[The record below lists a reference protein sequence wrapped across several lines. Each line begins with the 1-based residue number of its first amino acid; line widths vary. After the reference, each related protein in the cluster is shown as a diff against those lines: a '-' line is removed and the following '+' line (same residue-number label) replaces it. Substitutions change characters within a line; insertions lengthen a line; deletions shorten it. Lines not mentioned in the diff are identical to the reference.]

1 MAASTA
7 IGSTPVWRLMRMAI
21 WGGAGLLLLF
31 PLIAMQFT
39 PEVQWTPS
47 DFAVMGV
54 LLGLVCGAFE
64 VALRAARSHLYMV
77 AAGVAAATAFLMTW
91 VNLAVGIVGSE
102 NNFANLMFF
111 GVVAIAMLGAALAR
125 LETSGMARAMAATAL
140 VQAVTSAIA
149 FASGE
154 SRAAALIWAF
164 VAMWLVSAQ
173 LFRKAAQQEAR
184 AGNAR

>member
-1 MAASTA
+1 MSASNA
-7 IGSTPVWRLMRMAI
+7 IGSKPLWHLIRMVI
-21 WGGAGLLLLF
+21 WGAAGLLLLF

-39 PEVQWTPS
+39 QEVQWTPS
-47 DFAVMGV
+47 DFAVVGV
-54 LLGLVCGAFE
+54 LLGLVCGVFE
-64 VALRAARSHLYMV
+64 VSLRAARSHLFMV

-102 NNFANLMFF
+102 NNFANLMFL
-111 GVVAIAMLGAALAR
+111 GVVAIAMIGAALAR
-125 LETSGMARAMAATAL
+125 LASLGMARAMAATAFA
-140 VQAVTSAIA
+140 QAVTSAIA

-154 SRAAALIWAF
+154 GYAAALILVF
-164 VAMWLVSAQ
+164 VAMWLASAQ

>member
-54 LLGLVCGAFE
+54 LLGLVYGAFE

-77 AAGVAAATAFLMTW
+77 AAGVAATTAFLMTW
-91 VNLAVGIVGSE
+91 VNLAVGIIGNE
-102 NNFANLMFF
+102 NNFVNLMFF
-111 GVVAIAMLGAALAR
+111 GVVAIAIIGAALAR
-125 LETSGMARAMAATAL
+125 LRSLGMAQAMAAAA
-140 VQAVTSAIA
+140 VAQAATSGIA
-149 FASGE
+149 FANGE
-154 SRAAALIWAF
+154 GRGTLLIWGF
-164 VAMWLVSAQ
+164 TAMWLVSAQ
-173 LFRKAAQQEAR
+173 LFRKAAQREAKGGDTR
-184 AGNAR
+184 